1 MDTHCIVMHNS
12 PECKQPKCPPM
23 EEWIRN
29 VLYPYKGFPGGSVV
43 KNLPAMQ
50 KTQVQ
55 SLGWEDPLE
64 REMATQCSI
73 LVWELPQTDEPGE
86 AAVHEVTKSRTRLGD

>member
-1 MDTHCIVMHNS
+1 MNTHCIVMQNS

-23 EEWIRN
+23 DEWIRN
-29 VLYPYKGFPGGSVV
+29 VLYPYKGFPGGSVI

-55 SLGWEDPLE
+55 SLGWE
-64 REMATQCSI
+64 
-73 LVWELPQTDEPGE
+73 LPQTDGPGE
-86 AAVHEVTKSRTRLGD
+86 ATVHEVTKSRTRVGD